1 MTLLEKAFEN
11 LEDCRYVL
19 SLDVCALRDDGKVV
33 VQNYYIL
40 KYFETQDNLF
50 RQLQWCVF
58 NQDIHDSVHLYGIDL
73 KLHRRSLNSF
83 SLMTPRLERV
93 SKQNQGFSFPIHQK
107 ASLMHFF
114 HLFLKISQH
123 LFCKNLLVDC
133 NFLLTTYYSNQC
145 KLDTTLVS
153 RLQRINEKDRQ
164 SVSCSRESKGKFFQ
178 ELHKNSTY
186 PPIF

>member
-19 SLDVCALRDDGKVV
+19 SLDVCALHDDSKVV

-40 KYFETQDNLF
+40 KVFENT
-50 RQLQWCVF
+50 RQPFQTAMIQCFLSG
-58 NQDIHDSVHLYGIDL
+58 QDIHDSVHLYGIDL
-73 KLHRRSLNSF
+73 KLHPRSLDAF

-114 HLFLKISQH
+114 ICFSRYHNIYSVKIFFLNVI
-123 LFCKNLLVDC
+123 FCHP
-133 NFLLTTYYSNQC
+133 LTTRTN
-145 KLDTTLVS
+145 VS
-153 RLQRINEKDRQ
+153 SIQHQ
-164 SVSCSRESKGKFFQ
+164 
-178 ELHKNSTY
+178 
-186 PPIF
+186 